1 MMSDPVGLR
10 GITATTPRR
19 ATTVV
24 VVSKHVEE
32 IRLDLSRERV
42 IRVVGR
48 DRRGTRVERLLKV
61 TGKGR
66 ILLV

>member
-1 MMSDPVGLR
+1 MSDLTARREAAHGTSDPVTFAVDVPVG
-10 GITATTPRR
+10 
-19 ATTVV
+19 VKV
-24 VVSKHVEE
+24 